1 MFLKKLYGV
10 TGAYIGTQRICTM
23 ADRGLQDIQGVCT
36 GADRGCPGD
45 DGENTGGDWGRRGI
59 FIRTGVF
66 RTSSEN

>member
-1 MFLKKLYGV
+1 M
-10 TGAYIGTQRICTM
+10 TGAYNGTQGICTI
-23 ADRGLQDIQGVCT
+23 ADRGLQEIYRVCVQGLT
-36 GADRGCPGD
+36 GPGD